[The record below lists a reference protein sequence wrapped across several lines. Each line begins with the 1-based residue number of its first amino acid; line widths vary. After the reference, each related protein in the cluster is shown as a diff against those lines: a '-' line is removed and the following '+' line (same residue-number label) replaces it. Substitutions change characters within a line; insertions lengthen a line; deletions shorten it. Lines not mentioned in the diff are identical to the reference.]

1 MSSSLNIEEVE
12 RESVDESEEVPLTKP
27 LRGATLPRTPT
38 TSGIVKKPRTA
49 KQMEALAR
57 GREK

>member
-27 LRGATLPRTPT
+27 
-38 TSGIVKKPRTA
+38 VKEKKPRTA